1 MLELPIVQGI
11 GFGLVLAVL
20 LGPVFF
26 ALIQTSITKGFT
38 AGAYMAIGIVLS
50 DATCILIS
58 YFGLLQF
65 IQQPGTLRIIGIF
78 GGLFM
83 LGYGA
88 FLVFNRK
95 VGVYSADNPI
105 EKNLRL
111 KGGSLIKGFA
121 LNILNPFVIIYWLGV
136 SSLVSAIPD
145 FGRMDKGLFFAG
157 TLGTVLVTDLLK
169 AYGAKK
175 LRRFVTRTVILWLNR
190 ISGAVLL
197 VFGLKILYDV
207 FVLEKAFL
215 LN

>member
-1 MLELPIVQGI
+1 VLELPIVQGI

-38 AGAYMAIGIVLS
+38 AGAYMAVGIVLS

-78 GGLFM
+78 GGVFM
-83 LGYGA
+83 LGYGT
-88 FLVFNRK
+88 FLMLNKRV
-95 VGVYSADNPI
+95 VAHSPENPI
-105 EKNLRL
+105 EKNMRL
-111 KGGSLIKGFA
+111 KGGSLLKGFV
-121 LNILNPFVIIYWLGV
+121 LNILNPFAIIYWLGV

-145 FGRMDKGLFFAG
+145 FGRADKGLFFAG

-169 AYGAKK
+169 SYGAKK

-190 ISGAVLL
+190 ISGFVLM
-197 VFGLKILYDV
+197 VFGLKILFDV
-207 FVLEKAFL
+207 FVLEKTFL

>member
-38 AGAYMAIGIVLS
+38 AGAFMAMGIVFS
-50 DATCILIS
+50 DACCILIS

-65 IQQPGTLRIIGIF
+65 IQQPGTLRFIGLLGGVF
-78 GGLFM
+78 MVGYGLF
-83 LGYGA
+83 L
-88 FLVFNRK
+88 LLNRK
-95 VGVYSADNPI
+95 VMMHSPENPI
-105 EKNLRL
+105 EKNMRL
-111 KGGSLIKGFA
+111 KGGSLLKGFA

-145 FGRMDKGLFFAG
+145 FGRADKGLFFVG

-190 ISGAVLL
+190 ISGSVLL
-197 VFGLKILYDV
+197 VFGIKILYDV
-207 FVLEKAFL
+207 LVLKKSFL
-215 LN
+215 LD